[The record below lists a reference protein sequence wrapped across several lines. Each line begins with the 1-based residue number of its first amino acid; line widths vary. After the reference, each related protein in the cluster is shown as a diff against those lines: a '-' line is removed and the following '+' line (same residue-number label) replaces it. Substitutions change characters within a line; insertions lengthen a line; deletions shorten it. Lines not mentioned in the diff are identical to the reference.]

1 MAYRN
6 RWFTYEKWWIIQKN
20 IAYLGIVDLFL
31 LASWRYQGF
40 RSFVNWDIFWPVKKS
55 ATIGDEL
62 HRVSWWVVWN
72 IFFSIDWEC
81 HHPNWRTH
89 IFQRDWN
96 HQPKEYPYLPK
107 CGFIRFSA
115 ANMGDFARN
124 VDFEAWALPP
134 ASPSKCLC
142 CRLAPWGGWNQQWM
156 VIREGL
162 DDFMV
167 DSFKIAFAN
176 SFGWW
181 ITILIL
187 ISYIN
192 NTICIICPTSQSLDR
207 WWPTYH
213 KTDLSGPTDQVAL
226 GLLGVIDSQKLFAV
240 RS

>member
-1 MAYRN
+1 M
-6 RWFTYEKWWIIQKN
+6 
-20 IAYLGIVDLFL
+20 
-31 LASWRYQGF
+31 
-40 RSFVNWDIFWPVKKS
+40 
-55 ATIGDEL
+55 
-62 HRVSWWVVWN
+62 VWN
-72 IFFSIDWEC
+72 IFYCSIDWEC

-167 DSFKIAFAN
+167 DSFKIVFAN

-187 ISYIN
+187 IQYLILIILYALYAQHPSHWIVDGRHTTKRTSLVRRTRWLWASWASSTRRNFSRFDPKVGEHRAPLDFFFDAILERCVAHFPSFTWYHHSYVY
-192 NTICIICPTSQSLDR
+192 II
-207 WWPTYH
+207 
-213 KTDLSGPTDQVAL
+213 LSP
-226 GLLGVIDSQKLFAV
+226 
-240 RS
+240 